1 MRRILID
8 DRIKNLAAEYVE
20 KLPYKVGD
28 VKAALHELAND
39 LKEKSTKILICTP
52 VEEKKAK
59 GKSSVRKKSRPDI
72 IKAADAKQKQ
82 SLKDKRENFK
92 GVSHKGSEYLRV
104 SEYVEKIAENYDNL
118 NNMLP
123 SKYDKFFSN
132 INSALKGVA
141 VDNIW
146 VKFKGNKDKRP
157 LYEVIVDV
165 MGYDKVR
172 AELMPSYVKKLEI
185 RSCVYCNAQFAMTTL
200 IEDVHEKIK
209 TGKRGRPKEAR
220 IIPLMDGYYELD
232 HNKPKSKYP
241 FLCTNFYN
249 LQPCCGSCNKRK
261 SAQDLPYSLYY
272 EDGDPHPTPL
282 HFAIS
287 PQDVIDFHTK
297 GKCKGIKAFLC
308 DEDKPCQSVDPKKD
322 GTLAERFNYIFGID
336 KIYAEHE
343 DEIEE
348 LLWRNKIYTKGIV
361 DATSKQFEMLKI
373 DGFDFDRYILG
384 TYAKKDEV
392 LKRPLTAMKQDI
404 WEQLIK
410 VE

>member
-8 DRIKNLAAEYVE
+8 DRIKKLAAEYVN
-20 KLPYKVGD
+20 KLPLVAGE
-28 VKAALHELAND
+28 VKAD
-39 LKEKSTKILICTP
+39 LKNLADDLKKESTEILICTP
-52 VEEKKAK
+52 VEGKKAK
-59 GKSSVRKKSRPDI
+59 GKSSIRKKMRPDAI
-72 IKAADAKQKQ
+72 EAANAEQ
-82 SLKDKRENFK
+82 SLKDKQEKFK
-92 GVSHKGSEYLRV
+92 SVHHKGSEYLRV
-104 SEYVEKIAENYDNL
+104 SEYVEKIVEKYDNL

-123 SKYDKFFSN
+123 SKFDECISN
-132 INSALKGVA
+132 INSALKDVA
-141 VDNIW
+141 VDDIW

-172 AELMPSYVKKLEI
+172 AGLMPNYVKKLEI
-185 RSCVYCNAQFAMTTL
+185 RSCVYCNAQYAMTTL

-220 IIPLMDGYYELD
+220 IIPLMGGYYELD

-261 SAQDLPYSLYY
+261 SAQDLPFSFYY

-282 HFAIS
+282 HFALS

-297 GKCKGIKAFLC
+297 GKCRGIKAFLC
-308 DEDKPCQSVDPKKD
+308 DEDKPGQPVVTKKD

-348 LLWRNKIYTKGIV
+348 LLWRNRIYTKGIV
-361 DATSKQFEMLKI
+361 EATIKQFEKLKI

-392 LKRPLTAMKQDI
+392 LKRPLTAMKQDV

>member
-8 DRIKNLAAEYVE
+8 DRIKKLAAEYVK
-20 KLPYKVGD
+20 KLPLVAGE
-28 VKAALHELAND
+28 VKAD
-39 LKEKSTKILICTP
+39 LKNLADDLKKESTEILICTP
-52 VEEKKAK
+52 VEGKKAK
-59 GKSSVRKKSRPDI
+59 GKSSIRKKMRPDAI
-72 IKAADAKQKQ
+72 EAANAEQ
-82 SLKDKRENFK
+82 SLKDKQEKFK
-92 GVSHKGSEYLRV
+92 SVHHKGSEYLRV
-104 SEYVEKIAENYDNL
+104 SEYVEKIVEKYDNL

-123 SKYDKFFSN
+123 SKFDECISN
-132 INSALKGVA
+132 INSALKDVA
-141 VDNIW
+141 VDDIW

-172 AELMPSYVKKLEI
+172 AGLMPNYVKKLEI
-185 RSCVYCNAQFAMTTL
+185 RSCVYCNAQYAMTTL

-220 IIPLMDGYYELD
+220 IIPLMGGYYELD

-261 SAQDLPYSLYY
+261 SAQDLPFSFYY

-282 HFAIS
+282 HFALS

-297 GKCKGIKAFLC
+297 GKCRGIKAFLC
-308 DEDKPCQSVDPKKD
+308 DEDKPGQPVVTKKD

-348 LLWRNKIYTKGIV
+348 LLWRNRIYTKGIV
-361 DATSKQFEMLKI
+361 EATIKQFEKLKI
-373 DGFDFDRYILG
+373 DGFDFDRYILSEFC
-384 TYAKKDEV
+384 TVMY
-392 LKRPLTAMKQDI
+392 
-404 WEQLIK
+404 
-410 VE
+410 

>member
-8 DRIKNLAAEYVE
+8 DRIKKLAAEYVK
-20 KLPYKVGD
+20 KLPLVAGE
-28 VKAALHELAND
+28 VKAD
-39 LKEKSTKILICTP
+39 LKNLADDLKKESTEILICTP
-52 VEEKKAK
+52 VEGKKAK
-59 GKSSVRKKSRPDI
+59 GKSSIRKKMRPDAI
-72 IKAADAKQKQ
+72 EAANAEQ
-82 SLKDKRENFK
+82 SLKDKQEKFK
-92 GVSHKGSEYLRV
+92 SVHHKGSEYLRV
-104 SEYVEKIAENYDNL
+104 SEYVEKIVEKYDNL

-123 SKYDKFFSN
+123 SKFDECISN
-132 INSALKGVA
+132 INSALKDVA
-141 VDNIW
+141 VDDIW

-172 AELMPSYVKKLEI
+172 AGLMPNYVKKLEI
-185 RSCVYCNAQFAMTTL
+185 RSCVYCNAQYAMTTL

-209 TGKRGRPKEAR
+209 TGKRGRPKDAR
-220 IIPLMDGYYELD
+220 IIPLMGGYYELD

-261 SAQDLPYSLYY
+261 SAQDLPFSFYY

-282 HFAIS
+282 HFALS

-297 GKCKGIKAFLC
+297 GKCRGIKAFLC
-308 DEDKPCQSVDPKKD
+308 DEDKPGQPVVTKKD

-348 LLWRNKIYTKGIV
+348 LLWRNRIYTKGIV
-361 DATSKQFEMLKI
+361 EATIKQFEKLKI

-392 LKRPLTAMKQDI
+392 LKRPLTAMKQDV

>member
-8 DRIKNLAAEYVE
+8 DRIKKLAAEYVK
-20 KLPYKVGD
+20 KLPLVAGE
-28 VKAALHELAND
+28 VKAD
-39 LKEKSTKILICTP
+39 LKNLADDLKKESTEILICTP
-52 VEEKKAK
+52 VEGKKAK
-59 GKSSVRKKSRPDI
+59 GKSSIRKKMRPDAI
-72 IKAADAKQKQ
+72 EAANAEQ
-82 SLKDKRENFK
+82 SLKDKQEKFK
-92 GVSHKGSEYLRV
+92 SVHHKGSEYLRV
-104 SEYVEKIAENYDNL
+104 SEYVEKIVEKYDNL

-123 SKYDKFFSN
+123 SNFDECISN
-132 INSALKGVA
+132 INSALKDVA
-141 VDNIW
+141 VDDIW
-146 VKFKGNKDKRP
+146 VEFKGNKDKRP

-172 AELMPSYVKKLEI
+172 AGLMPNYVKKLEI
-185 RSCVYCNAQFAMTTL
+185 RSCVYCNAQYAMTTL

-220 IIPLMDGYYELD
+220 IIPLMGGYYELD

-261 SAQDLPYSLYY
+261 SAQDLPFSFYY

-282 HFAIS
+282 HFALS

-297 GKCKGIKAFLC
+297 GKCRGIKAFLC
-308 DEDKPCQSVDPKKD
+308 DEDKPGQPVVTKKD

-348 LLWRNKIYTKGIV
+348 LLWRNRIYTKGIV
-361 DATSKQFEMLKI
+361 EATIKQFEKLKI

-392 LKRPLTAMKQDI
+392 LKRPLTAMKQDV

>member
-8 DRIKNLAAEYVE
+8 DRIKKLAAEYVK
-20 KLPYKVGD
+20 KLPLVAGE
-28 VKAALHELAND
+28 VKAD
-39 LKEKSTKILICTP
+39 LKNLADDLKKESTEILICTP
-52 VEEKKAK
+52 VEGKKAK
-59 GKSSVRKKSRPDI
+59 GKSSIRKKMRPDAI
-72 IKAADAKQKQ
+72 EAANAEQ
-82 SLKDKRENFK
+82 SLKDKQETFK
-92 GVSHKGSEYLRV
+92 SVHHKGSEYLRV
-104 SEYVEKIAENYDNL
+104 SEYVEKIVEKYDNL

-123 SKYDKFFSN
+123 SKFDECISN
-132 INSALKGVA
+132 INSALKDVA
-141 VDNIW
+141 VDDIW

-172 AELMPSYVKKLEI
+172 AGLMPNYVKKLEI
-185 RSCVYCNAQFAMTTL
+185 RSCVYCNAQYAMTTL

-220 IIPLMDGYYELD
+220 IIPLMGGYYELD

-261 SAQDLPYSLYY
+261 SAQDLPFSFYY

-282 HFAIS
+282 HFALS

-297 GKCKGIKAFLC
+297 GKCRGIKAFLC
-308 DEDKPCQSVDPKKD
+308 DEDKPGQPVVTKKD

-348 LLWRNKIYTKGIV
+348 LLWRNRIYTKGIV
-361 DATSKQFEMLKI
+361 EATIKQFEKLKI

-392 LKRPLTAMKQDI
+392 LKRPLTAMKQDV

>member
-8 DRIKNLAAEYVE
+8 DRIKKLAAEYVK
-20 KLPYKVGD
+20 KLPLVAGE
-28 VKAALHELAND
+28 VKAD
-39 LKEKSTKILICTP
+39 LKNLADDLKKESTEILICTP
-52 VEEKKAK
+52 VEGKKAK
-59 GKSSVRKKSRPDI
+59 GKSSIRKKMRPDAI
-72 IKAADAKQKQ
+72 EAANAEQ
-82 SLKDKRENFK
+82 SLKDKQEKFK
-92 GVSHKGSEYLRV
+92 SVHHKGSEYLRV
-104 SEYVEKIAENYDNL
+104 SEYVEKIVEKYDNL

-123 SKYDKFFSN
+123 SKFDECISN
-132 INSALKGVA
+132 INSALKDVA
-141 VDNIW
+141 VDDIW

-172 AELMPSYVKKLEI
+172 AGLMPNYVKKLEI
-185 RSCVYCNAQFAMTTL
+185 RSCVYCNAQYAMTTL

-220 IIPLMDGYYELD
+220 IIPLMGGYYELD

-261 SAQDLPYSLYY
+261 SAQDLPFSFYY

-282 HFAIS
+282 HFALS

-297 GKCKGIKAFLC
+297 GKCRGIKAFLC
-308 DEDKPCQSVDPKKD
+308 DEDKHGQPVVTKKD

-348 LLWRNKIYTKGIV
+348 LLWRNRIYTKGIV
-361 DATSKQFEMLKI
+361 EATIKQFEKLKI
-373 DGFDFDRYILG
+373 DGFDFGRYILG

-392 LKRPLTAMKQDI
+392 LKRPLTAMKQDV

>member
-8 DRIKNLAAEYVE
+8 DRIKKLAAEYVK
-20 KLPYKVGD
+20 KLPLVAGE
-28 VKAALHELAND
+28 VKAD
-39 LKEKSTKILICTP
+39 LKNLADDLKKESTEILICTP
-52 VEEKKAK
+52 VEGKKAK
-59 GKSSVRKKSRPDI
+59 GKSSIRKKMRPDAI
-72 IKAADAKQKQ
+72 EAANAVQ
-82 SLKDKRENFK
+82 SLKDKQEKFK
-92 GVSHKGSEYLRV
+92 SVHHKGSEYLRV
-104 SEYVEKIAENYDNL
+104 SEYVEKIVEKYDNL

-123 SKYDKFFSN
+123 SKFDECIPN
-132 INSALKGVA
+132 INSALKDVA
-141 VDNIW
+141 VDDIW

-172 AELMPSYVKKLEI
+172 AGLMPNYVKKLEI
-185 RSCVYCNAQFAMTTL
+185 RSCVYCNAQYAMTTL

-220 IIPLMDGYYELD
+220 IIPLMGGYYELD

-261 SAQDLPYSLYY
+261 SAQDLPFSFYY

-282 HFAIS
+282 HFALS

-297 GKCKGIKAFLC
+297 GKCRGIKAFLC
-308 DEDKPCQSVDPKKD
+308 DEDKPGQPVVTKKD

-348 LLWRNKIYTKGIV
+348 LLWRNRIYTKGIV
-361 DATSKQFEMLKI
+361 EATIKQFEKLKI

-392 LKRPLTAMKQDI
+392 LKRPLTAMKQDV

>member
-8 DRIKNLAAEYVE
+8 DRIKKLAAEYVK
-20 KLPYKVGD
+20 KLPLVAGE
-28 VKAALHELAND
+28 VKAD
-39 LKEKSTKILICTP
+39 LKNLADDLKKESTEILICTP
-52 VEEKKAK
+52 VEGKKTK
-59 GKSSVRKKSRPDI
+59 GKSSIRKKMRPDAI
-72 IKAADAKQKQ
+72 EAANAEQ
-82 SLKDKRENFK
+82 SLKDKQEKFK
-92 GVSHKGSEYLRV
+92 SVHHKGSKYLRV
-104 SEYVEKIAENYDNL
+104 SEYVEKIVEKYDNL

-123 SKYDKFFSN
+123 SKFDECISN
-132 INSALKGVA
+132 INSALKDVA
-141 VDNIW
+141 VDDIW

-172 AELMPSYVKKLEI
+172 AGLMPNYVKKLEI
-185 RSCVYCNAQFAMTTL
+185 RSCVYCNAQYAMTTL

-220 IIPLMDGYYELD
+220 IIPLMGGYYELD

-261 SAQDLPYSLYY
+261 SAQDLPFSFYY

-282 HFAIS
+282 HFALS

-297 GKCKGIKAFLC
+297 GKCRGIKAFLC
-308 DEDKPCQSVDPKKD
+308 DEDKPGQPVVTKKD

-348 LLWRNKIYTKGIV
+348 LLWRNRIYTKGIV
-361 DATSKQFEMLKI
+361 EATIKQFEKLKI

-392 LKRPLTAMKQDI
+392 LKRPLTAMKQDV

>member
-8 DRIKNLAAEYVE
+8 DRIKKLAAEYVK
-20 KLPYKVGD
+20 KLPLVAGE
-28 VKAALHELAND
+28 VKAD
-39 LKEKSTKILICTP
+39 LKNLADDLKKESTEILICTP
-52 VEEKKAK
+52 VEGKKAK
-59 GKSSVRKKSRPDI
+59 GKSSIRKKMRPDAI
-72 IKAADAKQKQ
+72 EAANAEQ
-82 SLKDKRENFK
+82 SLKDKQEKFK
-92 GVSHKGSEYLRV
+92 SVHHKGSEYLRV
-104 SEYVEKIAENYDNL
+104 SEYVEKIVEKYDNL

-123 SKYDKFFSN
+123 SKFDECISN
-132 INSALKGVA
+132 INSALKDVA
-141 VDNIW
+141 VDDIW

-172 AELMPSYVKKLEI
+172 AGLMPNYVKKLEI
-185 RSCVYCNAQFAMTTL
+185 RSCVYCNAQYAMTTL

-220 IIPLMDGYYELD
+220 IIPLMGGYYELD

-261 SAQDLPYSLYY
+261 SAQDLPFSFYY

-282 HFAIS
+282 HFALS

-297 GKCKGIKAFLC
+297 GKCRGIKAFLC
-308 DEDKPCQSVDPKKD
+308 DEDKPGQPVVTKKD
-322 GTLAERFNYIFGID
+322 ATLAERFNYIFGID

-348 LLWRNKIYTKGIV
+348 LLWRNRIYTKGIV
-361 DATSKQFEMLKI
+361 EATIKQFEKLKI

-392 LKRPLTAMKQDI
+392 LKRPLTAMKQDV

>member
-8 DRIKNLAAEYVE
+8 DRIKKLAAEYVK
-20 KLPYKVGD
+20 KLPLVVGD
-28 VKAALHELAND
+28 VKAD
-39 LKEKSTKILICTP
+39 LKILADDLKKKSTEILICTP
-52 VEEKKAK
+52 EEGKKAK
-59 GKSSVRKKSRPDI
+59 GKSSVRKKTLPDAI
-72 IKAADAKQKQ
+72 EAANAVQP
-82 SLKDKRENFK
+82 LKDKQEKFK

-104 SEYVEKIAENYDNL
+104 SVYVEKIVEKYDDL

-123 SKYDKFFSN
+123 SKYDECFSY

-141 VDNIW
+141 IDDIW

-172 AELMPSYVKKLEI
+172 AGLMPNYVKMLEI
-185 RSCVYCNAQFAMTTL
+185 RSCIYCNAQFAMTGL

-220 IIPLMDGYYELD
+220 VIPLMGGYYELD
-232 HNKPKSKYP
+232 HNRPKSKYP

-272 EDGDPHPTPL
+272 EDGEPHPSPL

-287 PQDVIDFHTK
+287 PQDVIAFQTK
-297 GKCKGIKAFLC
+297 GKCRGIKAYLC
-308 DEDKPCQSVDPKKD
+308 DDEKPGQPVVAKKD
-322 GTLAERFNYIFGID
+322 GTLAERFNFIFDID

-343 DEIEE
+343 DEVEE
-348 LLWRNKIYTKGIV
+348 LLWRNRIYTKGIV
-361 DATSKQFEMLKI
+361 DAANQQFADLDIE
-373 DGFDFDRYILG
+373 GFDFDRYILG
-384 TYAKKDEV
+384 TYAKKDEA
-392 LKRPLTAMKQDI
+392 LKRPFTVMKQDV
-404 WEQLIK
+404 WEQIMK

>member
-8 DRIKNLAAEYVE
+8 DRIKKLAAEYVK
-20 KLPYKVGD
+20 KLPLVAGE
-28 VKAALHELAND
+28 VKAD
-39 LKEKSTKILICTP
+39 LKNLADDLKKESTEILICTP
-52 VEEKKAK
+52 VEGKKAK
-59 GKSSVRKKSRPDI
+59 GKSSIRKKMRPDAI
-72 IKAADAKQKQ
+72 EAANAEQ
-82 SLKDKRENFK
+82 SLKDKQEKFK
-92 GVSHKGSEYLRV
+92 SVHHKGSEYLRV
-104 SEYVEKIAENYDNL
+104 SEYVEKIVEKYDNL

-123 SKYDKFFSN
+123 SKFDECISN
-132 INSALKGVA
+132 INSALKDVA
-141 VDNIW
+141 VDDIW

-172 AELMPSYVKKLEI
+172 AGLMPNYVKKLEI
-185 RSCVYCNAQFAMTTL
+185 RSCVYCNAQYAMTTL

-220 IIPLMDGYYELD
+220 IIPLMGGYYELD

-261 SAQDLPYSLYY
+261 SAQDLPFSFYY

-282 HFAIS
+282 HFALS

-297 GKCKGIKAFLC
+297 GKCRWIKAFLC
-308 DEDKPCQSVDPKKD
+308 DEDKPGQPVVTKKD

-348 LLWRNKIYTKGIV
+348 LLWRNRIYTKGIV
-361 DATSKQFEMLKI
+361 EATIKQFEKLKI

-392 LKRPLTAMKQDI
+392 LKRPLTAMKQDV

>member
-8 DRIKNLAAEYVE
+8 DRIKKLAAEYVK
-20 KLPYKVGD
+20 KLPLVAGE
-28 VKAALHELAND
+28 VKAD
-39 LKEKSTKILICTP
+39 LKNLADDLKKESTEILICTP
-52 VEEKKAK
+52 VEGKKAK
-59 GKSSVRKKSRPDI
+59 GKSSIRKKMRPDAI
-72 IKAADAKQKQ
+72 EAANAEQ
-82 SLKDKRENFK
+82 SLKDKQEKFK
-92 GVSHKGSEYLRV
+92 SVHHKGSEYLRV
-104 SEYVEKIAENYDNL
+104 SEYVEKIVEKYDNL

-123 SKYDKFFSN
+123 SKFDECISN
-132 INSALKGVA
+132 INSALKDVA
-141 VDNIW
+141 VDDIW

-172 AELMPSYVKKLEI
+172 AGLMPNYVKKLEI
-185 RSCVYCNAQFAMTTL
+185 RSCVYCNAQYAMTTL

-220 IIPLMDGYYELD
+220 IIPLMGGYYELD

-261 SAQDLPYSLYY
+261 SAQDLPFSFYY

-282 HFAIS
+282 HFALS

-297 GKCKGIKAFLC
+297 GKCRGIKAFLC
-308 DEDKPCQSVDPKKD
+308 DEDKPGQPVVTKKD

-336 KIYAEHE
+336 KIYAEYE

-348 LLWRNKIYTKGIV
+348 LLWRNRIYTKGIV
-361 DATSKQFEMLKI
+361 EATIKQFEKLKI

-392 LKRPLTAMKQDI
+392 LKRPLTAMKQDV

>member
-8 DRIKNLAAEYVE
+8 DRIKKLAAEYVK
-20 KLPYKVGD
+20 KLPLVAGE
-28 VKAALHELAND
+28 VKAD
-39 LKEKSTKILICTP
+39 LKNLADDLKKKSTEILICTP
-52 VEEKKAK
+52 VEGKKAK
-59 GKSSVRKKSRPDI
+59 GKSSIRKKMRPDAI
-72 IKAADAKQKQ
+72 EAAHAEQ
-82 SLKDKRENFK
+82 SLKDKQEKFK
-92 GVSHKGSEYLRV
+92 SVHHKGSEYLRV
-104 SEYVEKIAENYDNL
+104 SEYVEKIVEKYDNL

-123 SKYDKFFSN
+123 SKFDECISN
-132 INSALKGVA
+132 INSALKDVA
-141 VDNIW
+141 VDDIW

-172 AELMPSYVKKLEI
+172 AGLMPNYVKKLEI
-185 RSCVYCNAQFAMTTL
+185 RSCVYCNAQYAMTTL

-220 IIPLMDGYYELD
+220 IIPLMGGYYELD

-261 SAQDLPYSLYY
+261 SAQDLPFSFYY

-282 HFAIS
+282 HFALS

-308 DEDKPCQSVDPKKD
+308 DEDKPGQPVVTKKD
-322 GTLAERFNYIFGID
+322 GTLAERFNYIFDID

-348 LLWRNKIYTKGIV
+348 LLWRNKIYTKGFV

-392 LKRPLTAMKQDI
+392 LKRPLTAMKQDV
-404 WEQLIK
+404 WEQLVK

>member
-8 DRIKNLAAEYVE
+8 DRIKKLAAEYVK
-20 KLPYKVGD
+20 KLPLVAGE
-28 VKAALHELAND
+28 VKAD
-39 LKEKSTKILICTP
+39 LKNLADDLKKESTEILICTP
-52 VEEKKAK
+52 VEGKKAK
-59 GKSSVRKKSRPDI
+59 GKSSIRKKMRPDAI
-72 IKAADAKQKQ
+72 EAANAEQ
-82 SLKDKRENFK
+82 SLKDKQEKFK
-92 GVSHKGSEYLRV
+92 SVHHKGSEYLRV
-104 SEYVEKIAENYDNL
+104 SEYVEKIVEKYDNL

-123 SKYDKFFSN
+123 SKFDECISN
-132 INSALKGVA
+132 INSALKDVA
-141 VDNIW
+141 VDDIW

-172 AELMPSYVKKLEI
+172 AGLMPNYVKKLEI
-185 RSCVYCNAQFAMTTL
+185 RSCVYCNAQYAMTTL

-220 IIPLMDGYYELD
+220 IIPLMGGYYELD

-261 SAQDLPYSLYY
+261 SAQDLPFSFYY

-282 HFAIS
+282 HFALS

-297 GKCKGIKAFLC
+297 GKCRGIKAFLC
-308 DEDKPCQSVDPKKD
+308 DEDKPGQPVVTKKD

-348 LLWRNKIYTKGIV
+348 LLWRNRIYTKGIV
-361 DATSKQFEMLKI
+361 EATIKQFEKLKI
-373 DGFDFDRYILG
+373 DGFDFDRYVLG

-392 LKRPLTAMKQDI
+392 LKRPLAAMKQDV

>member
-8 DRIKNLAAEYVE
+8 ERIKKLAAEYV
-20 KLPYKVGD
+20 KQLPLVVGE
-28 VKAALHELAND
+28 VKAALQNLADD
-39 LKEKSTKILICTP
+39 LKKESTDILICTP

-59 GKSSVRKKSRPDI
+59 GKSSVRKKTRPDAI
-72 IKAADAKQKQ
+72 EAGNAEQ
-82 SLKDKRENFK
+82 SLKDKQEIYK
-92 GVSHKGSEYLRV
+92 GVHHKGSDYLRV
-104 SEYVEKIAENYDNL
+104 SEYVEKIAEKYDNL

-123 SKYDKFFSN
+123 SKYDECFSN
-132 INSALKGVA
+132 INSALKDVA
-141 VDNIW
+141 VDVIW

-157 LYEVIVDV
+157 FYEVIVDV

-172 AELMPSYVKKLEI
+172 AGLMPNYVKKLEI

-220 IIPLMDGYYELD
+220 IIPLMGGYYELD
-232 HNKPKSKYP
+232 HNKPKSRYP

-272 EDGDPHPTPL
+272 EEGDPNPAPL

-287 PQDVIDFHTK
+287 PQDVIAFQTK
-297 GKCKGIKAFLC
+297 GKCRGIKAYLC
-308 DEDKPCQSVDPKKD
+308 DEDKPWQPVVARKD
-322 GTLAERFNYIFGID
+322 GTLAERFNYIFDID

-348 LLWRNKIYTKGIV
+348 LLWRNRIYTKGIV
-361 DATSKQFEMLKI
+361 DAMNKQFEELNI
-373 DGFDFDRYILG
+373 EGFDFERYILG
-384 TYAKKDEV
+384 TYAKKDEA
-392 LKRPLTAMKQDI
+392 LKRPLTAMKQDV
-404 WEQLIK
+404 WDQLVK

>member
-8 DRIKNLAAEYVE
+8 DRIKKLVAEYVTE
-20 KLPYKVGD
+20 LPLVVGE
-28 VKAALHELAND
+28 VKADLQNLADD
-39 LKEKSTKILICTP
+39 LKKESTEILICIP
-52 VEEKKAK
+52 VKEKKAK
-59 GKSSVRKKSRPDI
+59 GKSCVRKKTRPDAI
-72 IKAADAKQKQ
+72 EAANAEQ
-82 SLKDKRENFK
+82 SLKDKQEKFK
-92 GVSHKGSEYLRV
+92 VVRHKGSKYFRV
-104 SEYVEKIAENYDNL
+104 SEYVEKIVEKYDNL

-123 SKYDKFFSN
+123 SKFDECFSN
-132 INSALKGVA
+132 INSALKDVA
-141 VDNIW
+141 VDDIW
-146 VKFKGNKDKRP
+146 IKFKGKKDKQP

-165 MGYDKVR
+165 MGYNKVR
-172 AELMPSYVKKLEI
+172 ARLMPNYVKKLEI

-220 IIPLMDGYYELD
+220 IIPLMGGYYELD

-261 SAQDLPYSLYY
+261 SAQDLPYSMYY
-272 EDGDPHPTPL
+272 EEGDPHPTPL
-282 HFAIS
+282 HFALS

-297 GKCKGIKAFLC
+297 GKCRGIKAYLS
-308 DEDKPCQSVDPKKD
+308 DEDKPGQPVVAKKD
-322 GTLAERFNYIFGID
+322 GTLAERFNYIFDID

-343 DEIEE
+343 DEVEE
-348 LLWRNKIYTKGIV
+348 LLWRNRIYTKGIV
-361 DATSKQFEMLKI
+361 DATNKQFGELDI
-373 DGFDFDRYILG
+373 EGFDFDRYILG

-392 LKRPLTAMKQDI
+392 LKRPLTAMKQDV
-404 WEQLIK
+404 WEQLVK

>member
-8 DRIKNLAAEYVE
+8 DRIKKLAAEYV
-20 KLPYKVGD
+20 KQLPHVVGE
-28 VKAALHELAND
+28 VKAFLQNLADD
-39 LKEKSTKILICTP
+39 LKKESTEILICTP

-59 GKSSVRKKSRPDI
+59 GKSSVRKKTRPDAI
-72 IKAADAKQKQ
+72 EAGNAEQ
-82 SLKDKRENFK
+82 SLKDKQEIFK
-92 GVSHKGSEYLRV
+92 GVHHKGSDYLRV
-104 SEYVEKIAENYDNL
+104 SEYVEKIAEKYDNL

-123 SKYDKFFSN
+123 SKFDECFSN
-132 INSALKGVA
+132 INSALKDVA
-141 VDNIW
+141 VDDIW
-146 VKFKGNKDKRP
+146 IKFKGNKDKRP

-172 AELMPSYVKKLEI
+172 AGLMPNYVKKLEI

-220 IIPLMDGYYELD
+220 IIPLMGGYYELD

-241 FLCTNFYN
+241 FQCTNFYN

-272 EDGDPHPTPL
+272 EEGESHPAPL

-287 PQDVIDFHTK
+287 PQDVIAFQTK
-297 GKCKGIKAFLC
+297 GKCRGIKAFLC
-308 DEDKPCQSVDPKKD
+308 DEDKPGLPVVAKKD
-322 GTLAERFNYIFGID
+322 GTLAERFNYIFDID
-336 KIYAEHE
+336 RIYAEHE
-343 DEIEE
+343 DEVEE
-348 LLWRNKIYTKGIV
+348 LLWRNRIYTKGIV
-361 DATSKQFEMLKI
+361 DATNKQFAKLDIE
-373 DGFDFDRYILG
+373 GFDFDRYILG

-392 LKRPLTAMKQDI
+392 LKRPLTAMKQDL
-404 WEQLIK
+404 WEQLVK

>member
-8 DRIKNLAAEYVE
+8 DRIKKLAAEYVK
-20 KLPYKVGD
+20 KLPLVAGE
-28 VKAALHELAND
+28 VKAD
-39 LKEKSTKILICTP
+39 LKKLADDLKKESTEILICTP
-52 VEEKKAK
+52 VEGKKAK
-59 GKSSVRKKSRPDI
+59 GKSSIRKKMRPDAI
-72 IKAADAKQKQ
+72 EAANAEQ
-82 SLKDKRENFK
+82 SLKDKQEKFK
-92 GVSHKGSEYLRV
+92 SVPHKGSEYLRV
-104 SEYVEKIAENYDNL
+104 SEYVEKIVEKYDNL

-123 SKYDKFFSN
+123 SKFDECISN
-132 INSALKGVA
+132 INSALKDVA
-141 VDNIW
+141 VDDIW

-172 AELMPSYVKKLEI
+172 AGLMPNYVKKLEI
-185 RSCVYCNAQFAMTTL
+185 RSCVYCNAQYAMTTL

-220 IIPLMDGYYELD
+220 IIPLMGGYYELD

-261 SAQDLPYSLYY
+261 SAQDLPFSFYY

-282 HFAIS
+282 HFALS

-297 GKCKGIKAFLC
+297 GKCRGIKAYLC
-308 DEDKPCQSVDPKKD
+308 DEDKPGQPVVAKKG
-322 GTLAERFNYIFGID
+322 GTLAERFNYIFDID

-343 DEIEE
+343 DEVEE
-348 LLWRNKIYTKGIV
+348 LLWRNRIYTKGIV
-361 DATSKQFEMLKI
+361 DATNKQFGELDI
-373 DGFDFDRYILG
+373 EEFDFNRYILG

-392 LKRPLTAMKQDI
+392 LKRPLTAMKQDV
-404 WEQLIK
+404 WEQLVK

>member
-8 DRIKNLAAEYVE
+8 DRIKKLAAEYVK
-20 KLPYKVGD
+20 KLPLVAGE
-28 VKAALHELAND
+28 VKAD
-39 LKEKSTKILICTP
+39 LKNLADDLKKESTEILICTP
-52 VEEKKAK
+52 VEGKKAK
-59 GKSSVRKKSRPDI
+59 GKSSIRKKMRPDAI
-72 IKAADAKQKQ
+72 EAANAEQ
-82 SLKDKRENFK
+82 SLKDKQEKFK
-92 GVSHKGSEYLRV
+92 SVHHKGSEYLRV
-104 SEYVEKIAENYDNL
+104 SEYVEKIVEKYDNL

-123 SKYDKFFSN
+123 SKFDECISN
-132 INSALKGVA
+132 INSALKDVA
-141 VDNIW
+141 VDDIW

-172 AELMPSYVKKLEI
+172 AGLMPNYVKKLEI
-185 RSCVYCNAQFAMTTL
+185 RSCVYCNAQYAMTTL

-220 IIPLMDGYYELD
+220 IIPLMGGYYELD

-261 SAQDLPYSLYY
+261 SAQDLPFSFYY

-282 HFAIS
+282 HFALS

-308 DEDKPCQSVDPKKD
+308 DEDKPGQPVVTKKD

-348 LLWRNKIYTKGIV
+348 LLWRNRIYTKGIV
-361 DATSKQFEMLKI
+361 EATIKQFEKLKI

-392 LKRPLTAMKQDI
+392 LKRPLTAMKQDV

>member
-8 DRIKNLAAEYVE
+8 DRIKKLAAEYVK
-20 KLPYKVGD
+20 KLPLVVGE
-28 VKAALHELAND
+28 VKAD
-39 LKEKSTKILICTP
+39 LKNLADDLKKESTEILICTP
-52 VEEKKAK
+52 VEGKKAK
-59 GKSSVRKKSRPDI
+59 GKSSIRKKMRPDAI
-72 IKAADAKQKQ
+72 EAANAEQ
-82 SLKDKRENFK
+82 SLKDKQEKFK
-92 GVSHKGSEYLRV
+92 SVHHKGSEYLRV
-104 SEYVEKIAENYDNL
+104 SEYVEKIVEKYDNL

-123 SKYDKFFSN
+123 SKFDECISN
-132 INSALKGVA
+132 INSALKDVA
-141 VDNIW
+141 VDDIW

-172 AELMPSYVKKLEI
+172 AGLMPNYVKKLEI
-185 RSCVYCNAQFAMTTL
+185 RSCVYCNAQYAMTTL

-220 IIPLMDGYYELD
+220 IIPLMGGYYELD

-261 SAQDLPYSLYY
+261 SAQDLPFSFYY

-282 HFAIS
+282 HFALS

-308 DEDKPCQSVDPKKD
+308 DEDKPGQPVVTKKD

-404 WEQLIK
+404 WEQLVK

>member
-8 DRIKNLAAEYVE
+8 DRIKKLAAEYVK
-20 KLPYKVGD
+20 KLPLVAGE
-28 VKAALHELAND
+28 VKAD
-39 LKEKSTKILICTP
+39 LKNLADDLKKESTEILICTP
-52 VEEKKAK
+52 VEGKKAK
-59 GKSSVRKKSRPDI
+59 GKSSIRKKMRPDAI
-72 IKAADAKQKQ
+72 EAANAEQ
-82 SLKDKRENFK
+82 SLKDKQEKFK
-92 GVSHKGSEYLRV
+92 SVHHKGSEYLRV
-104 SEYVEKIAENYDNL
+104 SEYVEKIVEKYDNL

-123 SKYDKFFSN
+123 SKFDECISN
-132 INSALKGVA
+132 INSALKDVA
-141 VDNIW
+141 VDDIW
-146 VKFKGNKDKRP
+146 VKFKGNKDKQP

-165 MGYDKVR
+165 MGYNKVR
-172 AELMPSYVKKLEI
+172 ARLMPNYVKKLEI
-185 RSCVYCNAQFAMTTL
+185 RSCVYCNAQYAMTTL

-220 IIPLMDGYYELD
+220 IIPLMGGYYELD

-261 SAQDLPYSLYY
+261 SAQDLPFSFYY

-282 HFAIS
+282 HFALS

-297 GKCKGIKAFLC
+297 GKCRGIKAFLC
-308 DEDKPCQSVDPKKD
+308 DEDKPGQPVVTKKD

-348 LLWRNKIYTKGIV
+348 LLWRNRIYTKGIV
-361 DATSKQFEMLKI
+361 EATIKQFEKLKI

-392 LKRPLTAMKQDI
+392 LKRPLTAMKQDV

>member
-8 DRIKNLAAEYVE
+8 DRIKKLAAEYVK
-20 KLPYKVGD
+20 KLPLVAGE
-28 VKAALHELAND
+28 VKAD
-39 LKEKSTKILICTP
+39 LKNLADDLKKESTEILICTP
-52 VEEKKAK
+52 VEGKKAK
-59 GKSSVRKKSRPDI
+59 GKSSIRKKMRPDAI
-72 IKAADAKQKQ
+72 EAANAEQ
-82 SLKDKRENFK
+82 SLKDKQEKFK
-92 GVSHKGSEYLRV
+92 SVHHKGSEYLRV
-104 SEYVEKIAENYDNL
+104 SEYVEKIVEKYDNL

-123 SKYDKFFSN
+123 SKFDECISN
-132 INSALKGVA
+132 INSALKDVA
-141 VDNIW
+141 VDDIW

-172 AELMPSYVKKLEI
+172 AGLMPNYVKKLEI
-185 RSCVYCNAQFAMTTL
+185 RSCVYCNAQYAMTTL

-220 IIPLMDGYYELD
+220 IIPLMGGYYELD

-261 SAQDLPYSLYY
+261 SAQDLPFSFYY

-282 HFAIS
+282 HFALS

-297 GKCKGIKAFLC
+297 GKCRGIKAFLC
-308 DEDKPCQSVDPKKD
+308 DEDKPGQPVVTKKD

-348 LLWRNKIYTKGIV
+348 LLWRNRIYTKGIV
-361 DATSKQFEMLKI
+361 EATIKQFEKLKI

-392 LKRPLTAMKQDI
+392 LKRPLTAMKQDV